1 MTHQLYDS
9 QISVSVRFHWNI
21 ALLICF
27 CDTYG
32 CFFVK
37 TAEFSNYD
45 RIYGHKALN
54 TYHQAVCR
62 ECLCVSNREQS
73 AAGWFCPAVSR
84 GGCVQTGVGGSVLQV
99 PTLPVREAPS
109 RPQFYVLLFI
119 AGFPLCL
126 SLAQTKA
133 LCCLGP
139 LELTLHYSKERQILT
154 YLLQVF
160 SWQEALESM
169 RHRGA
174 WVA

>member
-1 MTHQLYDS
+1 MTHQLYES

-27 CDTYG
+27 CDTSG
-32 CFFVK
+32 CFCVK

-45 RIYGHKALN
+45 RIYGRKALN

-84 GGCVQTGVGGSVLQV
+84 GGCVQTGVGGSALRV

-119 AGFPLCL
+119 AGFLLCP
-126 SLAQTKA
+126 SLRPKPYAVLA
-133 LCCLGP
+133 LWSWLFTTQRKG
-139 LELTLHYSKERQILT
+139 KF
-154 YLLQVF
+154 LLICYKCF
-160 SWQEALESM
+160 LD
-169 RHRGA
+169 RRL
-174 WVA
+174 